1 MYVFVFWFQICI
13 INKNEFLIVNYCNPP
28 TLLSL
33 YQITARE
40 QISDKRGLMAV
51 RVNVI
56 RGSAIRM
63 MKSKRCYS
71 WLKWSIDVTM
81 INRIVI
87 WAVFGE
93 IGLEISVIKHTD
105 QQKEKKRKKYNRV
118 SRVTNEN
125 WQTSKIRKSSSGIIF
140 VRNPAISITTGLN
153 L

>member
-28 TLLSL
+28 TLLSF

-105 QQKEKKRKKYNRV
+105 QQKVKKGKNTIGSPASRTKIGKRRKFA
-118 SRVTNEN
+118 SRV
-125 WQTSKIRKSSSGIIF
+125 RVLYLF
-140 VRNPAISITTGLN
+140 VTPR
-153 L
+153 